1 VKKWICAVLSI
12 LLVLSMSAC
21 QPTPDKSVVGN
32 KDTDKLIYKATGGT
46 SSVAETGLAA
56 KAKEAKDTGK
66 KLTEVLNAPKTLTKT
81 LTSKSSKMTVN
92 IKADVDVPD
101 LSALP
106 TVRVAKKSIS
116 QSDIE
121 KLSSSLLGGA
131 SLYNVSAVSMQ
142 TKAEIQTEI
151 LRLKA
156 KLAKA
161 SKSDKA
167 NIQLS
172 IDKYEQIY
180 KDAPESNALTKIP
193 LSFTKQDGADLIE
206 GITDHSDGK
215 YKYFQAVNM
224 SSANFFQVFYT
235 CETSQYCLDLQNF
248 YKAKGT
254 GATSMGKMQI
264 DINQINKLPAL
275 KTTKEQA
282 QTMAGN
288 VVKALGL
295 NNFTCAL
302 NQAVDGGS
310 QLQNSTTFLR
320 HAYELQY
327 VRTINSAAMTYV
339 DNTNGSNDYRGAAK
353 NAEQTKKS
361 DASYAASWAPESI
374 TFFIDDTGIVKFQW
388 RSPVDV
394 KDTITKN
401 TALLPFSDISS
412 IFDQMI
418 YVKCADSRAIEKQ
431 NKSTLNITK
440 VKLGLMRVLEQNK
453 DTGLIIPVWD
463 FFGSKTS
470 EGSSYKDDDPSY
482 SFLTINA
489 IDGSI
494 IDRAAG
500 Y

>member
-1 VKKWICAVLSI
+1 MKKWIYTLLSI

-21 QPTPDKSVVGN
+21 QPTPQKAVVVN
-32 KDTDKLIYKATGGT
+32 KDTDKLIDKA
-46 SSVAETGLAA
+46 TGLAA

-66 KLTEVLNAPKTLTKT
+66 KLVEVLGAPKTITKT
-81 LTSKSSKMTVN
+81 LALKSSKMTVN
-92 IKADVDVPD
+92 INAAVDVSD

-106 TVRVAKKSIS
+106 TLRVAKKNIS

-121 KLSSSLLGGA
+121 NLSSSLLGGA
-131 SLYNVSAVSMQ
+131 SLYNINTATAQ
-142 TKAEIQTEI
+142 TKNEIKAEI

-156 KLAKA
+156 KLAKS

-167 NIQLS
+167 TIQSS

-180 KDAPESNALTKIP
+180 KDSPESNELKKVP
-193 LSFTKQDGADLIE
+193 LSFTKKDGADLIE

-235 CETSQYCLDLQNF
+235 CETAQYCMDKQNF
-248 YKAKGT
+248 YQPKGT
-254 GATSMGKMQI
+254 GITSIGKSRI
-264 DINQINKLPAL
+264 DINKINQLPAL

-282 QTMAGN
+282 QVMADN
-288 VVKALGL
+288 MVKSLEL
-295 NNFTCAL
+295 NGFTCAL
-302 NQAVDGGS
+302 NQEVDGGT
-310 QLQNSTTFLR
+310 QLENDTMFLR

-327 VRTINSAAMTYV
+327 VRTINGAAMTYA
-339 DNTNGSNDYRGAAK
+339 DNAIGSNDYRGSAK
-353 NAEQTKKS
+353 NTQRTKNS
-361 DASYAASWAPESI
+361 DTSYAASWAPESI
-374 TFFIDDTGIVKFQW
+374 TFLIDDTGIVKFLWQ
-388 RSPVDV
+388 SPVEV
-394 KDTITKN
+394 KNTITKN

-412 IFDQMI
+412 VFDQMI
-418 YVKCADSRAIEKQ
+418 FVNNAKETS
-431 NKSTLNITK
+431 KSTMTITK
-440 VKLGLMRVLEQNK
+440 AKLGLMRVLEQSK

-463 FFGSKTS
+463 FFGSQTW
-470 EGSSYKDDDPSY
+470 EGNNYKNDDPSY

-494 IDRAAG
+494 INRGTG